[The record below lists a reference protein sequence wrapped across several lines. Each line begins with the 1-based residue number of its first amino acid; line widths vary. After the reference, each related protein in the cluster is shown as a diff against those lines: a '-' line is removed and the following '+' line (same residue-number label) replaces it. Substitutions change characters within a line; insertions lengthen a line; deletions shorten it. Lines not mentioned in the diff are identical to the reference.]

1 MTTDVS
7 FEKQL
12 NTAQTPSAPIV
23 TASDLAI
30 AVQNIGKMYHI
41 YDRPHDRLKQM
52 LWRGARTY
60 GRDFWALR
68 HVSFAVSRGETF
80 GVIGRNG
87 SGKSTLLQIITG
99 VLAPTEGEARVN
111 GRVAALLELGSGFN
125 PEFTGRENVF
135 LNGAILGLEHAEIE
149 ARFDE
154 IVAFADIGSFID
166 QPVKLYSSGMMVR
179 LAFAVQSCIEPDILI
194 VDEALA
200 VGDIFFQQK
209 CHRRID
215 ALRERGS
222 AILFVSHSMV
232 DIRQYCQRALLL
244 NNGEAV
250 ALGPSTD
257 VVARYMLTQYSST
270 TSMAKPTTVDI
281 NASSLEPPTAIKS
294 ADQPA
299 YFWPESVESFYNITG
314 LSQISNGWARCT
326 AVAVCDVSGQ
336 PCRIFQQGQVLSLF
350 YEFEVQHDIE
360 VPIGGMNIENDKS
373 VLVHGKNSLQY
384 DYKIPIQ
391 SAPSGSRLRFRH
403 DIVLNLAPGE
413 YTFEIGLASLDAYT
427 YARLYEYSS
436 DEAYS
441 RITRICYLNPA
452 GHFAVTPPQDGR
464 PTQWIHFG
472 VANMPGEH
480 QFYYVNE

>member
-1 MTTDVS
+1 MTS
-7 FEKQL
+7 QL
-12 NTAQTPSAPIV
+12 TLSEQPATREPDPKP
-23 TASDLAI
+23 THDDPAI
-30 AVQNIGKMYHI
+30 TIRNIGKMYRI
-41 YDRPHDRLKQM
+41 YDRPQDRLKQM

-68 HVSFAVSRGETF
+68 HVSFDVRQGETF

-99 VLAPTEGEARVN
+99 VLAPTEGEAQVN

-135 LNGAILGLEHAEIE
+135 LNGSILGLNHAEIE
-149 ARFDE
+149 ERFDE
-154 IVAFADIGSFID
+154 IAAFADIGSFID
-166 QPVKLYSSGMMVR
+166 QPVKVYSSGMMVR

-244 NNGEAV
+244 NNGEAM
-250 ALGPSTD
+250 ALGPSSD
-257 VVARYMLTQYSST
+257 VVARYMLMQHPMPSVS
-270 TSMAKPTTVDI
+270 KPALDRGPELKRARPTP
-281 NASSLEPPTAIKS
+281 AGALEQAPF
-294 ADQPA
+294 
-299 YFWPESVESFYNITG
+299 FWPEATESFFDVDS

-326 AVAVCDVSGQ
+326 AVAVCDRFGQ
-336 PCRIFQQGQVLSLF
+336 PCRIFQQGQTLSLF
-350 YEFEVQHDIE
+350 YEFELQHDIE

-384 DYKIPIQ
+384 DYQIPIQ
-391 SAPSGSRLRFRH
+391 SAPNGSRLRFRH
-403 DIVLNLAPGE
+403 DVVLNLAPGG
-413 YTFEIGLASLDAYT
+413 YTIEVGLAALDAYT
-427 YARLYEYSS
+427 YERLYEYSS
-436 DEAYS
+436 DEVYS

-452 GHFAVTPPQDGR
+452 GHFVVTPPQDGR

-480 QFYYVNE
+480 QFYYVDE